1 MFLNWKTFLIGVS
14 TGAAVGIALRECIAK
29 KQTVSAETALAN
41 AKKAFKK
48 HGPIQGSW
56 IQMEKQPYK
65 KSFLDYEVYIGGIS
79 RLEDHETVQYEF
91 IADSKT
97 GTILDAYLLS

>member
-1 MFLNWKTFLIGVS
+1 LNWKTFLMGVS
-14 TGAAVGIALRECIAK
+14 TGIAAGIALRECMAK
-29 KQTVSAETALAN
+29 RQTVSAETALTN
-41 AKKAFKK
+41 AKAAFKK

-79 RLEDHETVQYEF
+79 RLEDNETVQYEF

-97 GTILDAYLLS
+97 GTILDAYLLN